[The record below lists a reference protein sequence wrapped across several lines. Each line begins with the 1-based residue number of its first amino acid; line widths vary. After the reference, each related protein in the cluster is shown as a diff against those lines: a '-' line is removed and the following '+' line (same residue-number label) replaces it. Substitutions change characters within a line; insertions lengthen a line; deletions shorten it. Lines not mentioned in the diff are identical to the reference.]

1 MRKPSIA
8 SQAVIYTDKIS
19 ILPPSL
25 IRPDPLGSTALIPE
39 LTALVIL
46 HPVPSPSQPHRIPQ
60 ADLGGGTFPD
70 TPESEV
76 TYPGYPGWV
85 VKGGAGSPPGHGS
98 WPLGFP
104 VAQKLTFVPVILNP
118 ERHLHPLLPTL
129 GLSRAICTWGAF
141 AHSRVLIMHRPME
154 AGEYLVLAVG
164 SLKNIRKKRKTY
176 RMFQPGLTPT
186 SRNHWAMAL
195 MASHLSSAATV

>member
-1 MRKPSIA
+1 MMLNVVFQTTGPTEKTICCKPSCDLYGQDQYPA
-8 SQAVIYTDKIS
+8 S
-19 ILPPSL
+19 LPPSL
-25 IRPDPLGSTALIPE
+25 IRSDPLGSTALIPE

-46 HPVPSPSQPHRIPQ
+46 HPVPSRSQPHRVPS
-60 ADLGGGTFPD
+60 ADLGGGTFSD

-98 WPLGFP
+98 WPLGFL
-104 VAQKLTFVPVILNP
+104 VTHKLVFVPVILSP
-118 ERHLHPLLPTL
+118 ERHLHLLLPSL

-141 AHSRVLIMHRPME
+141 AHSCVLILRLPTE

-164 SLKNIRKKRKTY
+164 SLKN
-176 RMFQPGLTPT
+176 L
-186 SRNHWAMAL
+186 
-195 MASHLSSAATV
+195 